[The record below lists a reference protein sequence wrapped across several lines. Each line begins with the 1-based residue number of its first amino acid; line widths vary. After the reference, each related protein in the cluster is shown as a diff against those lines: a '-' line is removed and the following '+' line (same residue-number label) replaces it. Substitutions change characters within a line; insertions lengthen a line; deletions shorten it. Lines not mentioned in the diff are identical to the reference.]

1 MKNDKYVKYELLDCL
16 DEVSSVQKMID
27 LYDED
32 SDKISNFML
41 LQYKVIKRRAIN
53 EFNKITNGKKISE
66 Y

>member
-16 DEVSSVQKMID
+16 DEVSSAQKMVE
-27 LYDED
+27 LYDEP

-41 LQYKVIKRRAIN
+41 LQYREIRRRGIN
-53 EFNKITNGKKISE
+53 EFNELTNGKKISK